1 MLFVQEWGTP
11 HGEPVV
17 CLHGVMGDGQRFRRL
32 ASDVLADRRVLAI
45 DLRGH
50 GRSTYEPP
58 WSIEA
63 HLEDLG
69 ATLDAHDVGPADFVG
84 FSFGG
89 RLALELA
96 ATDSARV
103 RRMALLD
110 PAIQLSP
117 ATAFQMAD
125 GARNDQWFADEAD
138 AVTWRMSTLKRA
150 PREMVEEDLAGSFIE
165 APDGRLIYSVSR
177 SAVVAAYGEMAGPP
191 RLPTPRPTLLVRAA
205 EGVVR
210 DEDVATLRAALG
222 DDLTVLDVEGSH
234 SVLWDAYDETASAT
248 VEILSK

>member
-1 MLFVQEWGTP
+1 
-11 HGEPVV
+11 
-17 CLHGVMGDGQRFRRL
+17 MGDGQRFRRL
-32 ASDVLADRRVLAI
+32 ASDVLTDRRVLAM

-63 HLEDLG
+63 HLEDLR
-69 ATLDAHDVGPADFVG
+69 ATLDAHDVGSADFIG

-96 ATDSARV
+96 ATDSAHV
-103 RRMALLD
+103 RRMVLLD

-125 GARNDQWFADEAD
+125 AARNDQWFADEAD
-138 AVTWRMSTLKRA
+138 AVAWRMSTLKRA
-150 PREMVEEDLAGSFIE
+150 PRGMVEEDLAGSFIE
-165 APDGRLIYSVSR
+165 APDGRLVYPVSR

-191 RLPTPRPTLLVRAA
+191 RFPTPRPTLLVRAA

-210 DEDVATLRAALG
+210 DEDVASLQAAIG
-222 DDLTVLDVEGSH
+222 DDLTVLDVAGSH

-248 VEILSK
+248 VSILSK